1 MSRGL
6 IVAKTET
13 EISLENCVLKGFI
26 DSCVRG
32 NCLYWAE
39 DSQSCTRS
47 ALKLTEK
54 ALKARRARRNREADA
69 VAGGF

>member
-1 MSRGL
+1 M
-6 IVAKTET
+6 AKTET
-13 EISLENCVLKGFI
+13 EISLDDCVLKGSI
-26 DSCVRG
+26 NVCVRG

-39 DSQSCTRS
+39 DSQTCTRS